1 MECIKPNAIETDL
14 DDHITELMA
23 TPPVV
28 QVLSRQTESVLMP
41 VFMHYCGVEKS
52 TVAKSD
58 GTTMDLKEFLALLEE
73 VPLPAPRSPGTCT
86 VLWVGWLADRP
97 PPADRLLQGG
107 MIDSKLTNR
116 EAKQLF
122 VRVNMD
128 DDMSASLLEQSPPP
142 PKPASPKAGGGI
154 RAEPE
159 VVNSASELNF
169 EEFVSAAPRP
179 HTTHTHTP
187 MVCTG
192 VLPCSLLHGFD
203 LPGVFRN
210 PRRRP
215 AGGDDDPGGLGAA
228 RRHGGGQ
235 GWCGGGFGRGFVQS
249 DDRDLHCRGGRPD
262 YQGTP
267 RRQGLHR
274 LS

>member
-179 HTTHTHTP
+179 HTTHTHTHTHTDG
-187 MVCTG
+187 VHWCVAVLSASWLRLTG
-192 VLPCSLLHGFD
+192 SLPESSAAPC
-203 LPGVFRN
+203 RW
-210 PRRRP
+210 RR
-215 AGGDDDPGGLGAA
+215 
-228 RRHGGGQ
+228 
-235 GWCGGGFGRGFVQS
+235 
-249 DDRDLHCRGGRPD
+249 
-262 YQGTP
+262 
-267 RRQGLHR
+267 
-274 LS
+274 